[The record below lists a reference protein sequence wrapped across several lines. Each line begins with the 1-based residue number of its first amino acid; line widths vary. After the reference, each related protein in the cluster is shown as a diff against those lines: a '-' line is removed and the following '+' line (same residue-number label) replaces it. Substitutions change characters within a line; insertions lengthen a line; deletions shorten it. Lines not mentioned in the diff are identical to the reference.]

1 MKTIARSYIV
11 LFAFVLF
18 NTTLYSHILAEDV
31 TNTTTKT
38 TTEITKKTE
47 DNSNTAPQ
55 NNVNINIDKTENTT
69 PKNNT
74 QLQIKIPSALN
85 NSQASVQNVK
95 IDENTTAKITIK
107 AQDVTTNTNKKPVE
121 KQENKNPLGIIKN
134 FVSDNVSKDDRTT
147 AIQEQ
152 TINLNQTIDI
162 KNPQNNQN
170 PTITIKDGVKNININ
185 FKPEIV
191 VCENCDKNNTNKNDN
206 KNASINSQIQ
216 SDNKDKKQQKTKT
229 KKNTNKKKT
238 KQKTTSKKNTTLY
251 QKTKT
256 LDFSNSATTPRKI
269 YENNE
274 ISCVGNECN
283 NLVGLSQNQPEQN
296 IHNKPQEKIIEK
308 QTTLVEQPVYV
319 INRIINIDE
328 DMELTDETLN
338 QIALD
343 TNSQQIAIVGNNG
356 NSTTKSFSNT
366 ASDKFKQQYDI
377 ITANNLSYGEF
388 AFIDDYND

>member
-1 MKTIARSYIV
+1 MKTIARPYIV

-69 PKNNT
+69 PENNT
-74 QLQIKIPSALN
+74 QLQIKIPSTLN

-107 AQDVTTNTNKKPVE
+107 AQDITTNANEKPIE

-134 FVSDNVSKDDRTT
+134 FVSDNISKDDKTT
-147 AIQEQ
+147 ATQEQ

-185 FKPEIV
+185 FKPEII
-191 VCENCDKNNTNKNDN
+191 VCDNCDKNNTNKNDN
-206 KNASINSQIQ
+206 KNTSINSQTQ
-216 SDNKDKKQQKTKT
+216 SDNKAKKQQKTKT
-229 KKNTNKKKT
+229 KKNTKKK
-238 KQKTTSKKNTTLY
+238 KQTNSVKNTTLY
-251 QKTKT
+251 QQTKT

-283 NLVGLSQNQPEQN
+283 NLVSLSQNQPEQN
-296 IHNKPQEKIIEK
+296 IYNKPQEKIIEK
-308 QTTLVEQPVYV
+308 ETKIIEQPVYV
-319 INRIINIDE
+319 INRIINVDE
-328 DMELTDETLN
+328 DMELSEETLN
-338 QIALD
+338 QIAMD

-356 NSTTKSFSNT
+356 NSATKSFSNT

>member
-38 TTEITKKTE
+38 TTKITEKTE
-47 DNSNTAPQ
+47 DNSNTATQ